1 MLMMSLEEAAT
12 IPRMAVKERF
22 FLRKA
27 GGPFAGFFANGH
39 APAPA
44 VIVAI
49 RVSNFL
55 QEILHLL
62 ACSAHTWQT
71 VLSLHFLSTQSDA
84 APPRQGILMKALV
97 YHGPKKVSVDKVP
110 DAKLEKLTDVVI
122 KLTTTNICGSDLH
135 MYEGRTDVEKGK
147 ILGHEN
153 LGEVVEVGK
162 AVDAIKKGDKVVL
175 PFNVGCGFC
184 ANCERGLSGYC
195 LTCADPK
202 VMPGMAGAAY
212 GFAGMGPYSG
222 GQAEYLRVPYAD
234 YNCLQL
240 PDDADEKE
248 KDYVMLADIFPT
260 GWHATRLANLQPGQ
274 SIIIFGAGPVGLMAA
289 MSARIQ
295 GASQIFVVDGQPD
308 RLRLAREIGAIP
320 IDDKDDNVGDQIR
333 AATGGLGADCGAEC
347 VGYQCHNAH
356 GKEVPNITMNALVDA
371 VKATGTIGVIGVFVP
386 QDPHAEDKLAR
397 KGQIAFDFGKF
408 WFKGQK
414 MGTGQCNVKAYN
426 RRLRDL
432 IHFDKADPS
441 IIVSHE
447 LPLAEAPDA
456 YKHFDNRDKGWTKV
470 ILHPHAA

>member
-1 MLMMSLEEAAT
+1 
-12 IPRMAVKERF
+12 
-22 FLRKA
+22 
-27 GGPFAGFFANGH
+27 
-39 APAPA
+39 
-44 VIVAI
+44 
-49 RVSNFL
+49 
-55 QEILHLL
+55 
-62 ACSAHTWQT
+62 
-71 VLSLHFLSTQSDA
+71 
-84 APPRQGILMKALV
+84 MKAVV
-97 YHGPKKVSVDKVP
+97 YHGPKKVSVDSVP

-162 AVDAIKKGDKVVL
+162 AVDRIKKGDKVVL

-195 LTCADPK
+195 LTCADPS

-234 YNCLQL
+234 YNCLKL
-240 PDDADEKE
+240 PDDVEGKE
-248 KDYVMLADIFPT
+248 RDYVMLADIFPT
-260 GWHATRLANLQPGQ
+260 GWHGTRLADLKPGE

-295 GASQIFVVDGQPD
+295 GASQVFVVDGQAD
-308 RLRLAREIGAIP
+308 RLALAHKIGATT
-320 IDDKDDNVGDQIR
+320 IDTKDGDVGDQVR
-333 AATGGLGADCGAEC
+333 ELTNGLGADCGAEC
-347 VGYQCHNAH
+347 VGYQCHNSR
-356 GKEVPNITMNALVDA
+356 GKEVPNLTMNALVDA

-386 QDPHAEDKLAR
+386 QDPHADDKLAK

-414 MGTGQCNVKAYN
+414 IGTGQCNVKAYN
-426 RRLRDL
+426 RRLCDL
-432 IHFDKADPS
+432 IHYGKANPS
-441 IIVSHE
+441 VIVSHE
-447 LPLAEAPDA
+447 LPLTKAPEA
-456 YKHFDNRDKGWTKV
+456 YKHFDDRDEGWTKV